1 LFQFFLSYLGVEFDM
16 VDILLLSPKILYNL
30 KDCLKG
36 LDYLLNA
43 APSESFGLLAGLQ
56 VGVDVR

>member
-1 LFQFFLSYLGVEFDM
+1 LSYLGVEFDM